1 MGMGFFLFALHDPML
16 TLLKRIAMKLS
27 GTPSDFS
34 LTVIYIL
41 IPLLVIAIAVGL
53 YRLLNRHTPSLLKT
67 LTGR

>member
-1 MGMGFFLFALHDPML
+1 MPGVCKALLHADAA
-16 TLLKRIAMKLS
+16 LLKRIAMKLS

>member
-1 MGMGFFLFALHDPML
+1 MGFFLSALHDPML
-16 TLLKRIAMKLS
+16 TLLKRLAMKLS